1 MGRTAL
7 LTFAGLLAL
16 LLVAGTAVGQGEDP
30 NTQADRWLTSEQTI
44 TFDRVPGG
52 AEDET
57 GGPPAVAVNGTI
69 RLHQF
74 QYEGDTYSADKFREY
89 YDKNFIG
96 DDAVRKMEAEVRGR
110 FNDSLQAMLPL
121 KGPPSTTPADL
132 TEESLNAGYGD
143 DRPYHPPLVFHPSG
157 GGDLDVVSA
166 TGGDATPK
174 EMGVALELGATLEFP
189 LDLGADPGENLTVH
203 LQAPEGLAWNVTGD
217 VSGVQARGETQLVNE
232 TVENWKG
239 VVQRNRKLPLQVTDP
254 AEEPYR
260 DQRIDLD
267 VTVDLQGVDVQPTR
281 IPSGSFGEGRGKVT
295 VRGELAVVE
304 LPESAPSAL
313 RDAGVTHV
321 AADDVRLLVEEG
333 LVERSTVENRVS
345 NLTDG
350 IVSDTPDQV
359 DVVFSGGLVPESLAG
374 VDREPNDTAR
384 PVRLEFNA
392 DVFVDLSAGAAGGG
406 GARSAALYTLDRSF
420 TFPSLKGFDTT
431 YKVILPKGM
440 SLENVDAPGAT
451 PETGTTEDGRDYFR
465 LDVEGGG
472 EQEAT
477 VAAAFTE
484 SFLWHQAPELLLLLL
499 LLLLVPILVVARLVM
514 GGGQDEEP
522 TRVEAPGPDE

>member
-16 LLVAGTAVGQGEDP
+16 LVVAGAAAGQGEDP
-30 NTQADRWLTSEQTI
+30 NPQAGTWLASEHTI

-52 AEDET
+52 ADDEA
-57 GGPPAVAVNGTI
+57 GGPPAVDVNGTI

-96 DDAVRKMEAEVRGR
+96 DDAVRKMEAEVRAR
-110 FNDSLQAMLPL
+110 FNDSVQAMLPL
-121 KGPPSTTPADL
+121 KGPPTTTPADL
-132 TEESLNAGYGD
+132 TDESLNAGYGD
-143 DRPYHPPLVFHPSG
+143 DRPYHPPLVFHPSAS
-157 GGDLDVVSA
+157 GDLDLAGA
-166 TGGDATPK
+166 TGSDATPK
-174 EMGVALELGATLEFP
+174 EMKVALELGATLEFP
-189 LDLGADPGENLTVH
+189 LDLGAEPGENLTVQ
-203 LQAPEGLAWNVTGD
+203 LQAPEGLAWNATD
-217 VSGVQARGETQLVNE
+217 EVSAQPRGTTSVVNE

-239 VVQRNRKLPLQVTDP
+239 VVQRNEQLPLQVTDP
-254 AEEPYR
+254 AEEPFR
-260 DQRIDLD
+260 EQRIDLD
-267 VTVDLQGVDVQPTR
+267 VTVDLQGVDIQPTR
-281 IPSGSFGEGRGKVT
+281 IPSGSFGEGRGSVT
-295 VRGELAVVE
+295 VQGELVVVE

-321 AADDVRLLVEEG
+321 AADDVRLLVEED
-333 LVERSTVENRVS
+333 LVERSTVEDRVS

-374 VDREPNDTAR
+374 VDRERNDTAR

-392 DVFVDLSAGAAGGG
+392 DVFVDLSAGATGGG
-406 GARSAALYTLDRSF
+406 GANSLALYTLDRSF
-420 TFPSLKGFDTT
+420 TFPSIKGFATT
-431 YKVILPKGM
+431 YEVILPKGT
-440 SLENVDAPGAT
+440 SLENVEAPGAT

-465 LDVEGGG
+465 LGVEGGG

-499 LLLLVPILVVARLVM
+499 LLLLVPVLVVARLVM